1 MYGFFSRDSNE
12 YVFVAYGNSRS
23 GIDFVRI
30 EIDRFCRGTTCFG
43 LDYLP
48 MKIDN
53 RTFDPLQK
61 TEFDEKCV
69 MVIA

>member
-43 LDYLP
+43 LNYLP
-48 MKIDN
+48 MKIDT